1 VFKVVILASPDNV
14 RGACMIAE
22 TVVFQGLRMVSA
34 ALDDVPHRRR
44 NASYPEALKNAIRIH
59 T

>member
-1 VFKVVILASPDNV
+1 
-14 RGACMIAE
+14 MIAE
-22 TVVFQGLRMVSA
+22 TVVFQGLWMVSA
-34 ALDDVPHRRR
+34 SLEDVPHRRR